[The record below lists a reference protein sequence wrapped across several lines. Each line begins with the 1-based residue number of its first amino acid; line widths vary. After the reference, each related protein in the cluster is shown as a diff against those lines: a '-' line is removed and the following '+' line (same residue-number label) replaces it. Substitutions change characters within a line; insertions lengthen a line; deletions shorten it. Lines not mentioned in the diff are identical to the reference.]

1 MPITRSLSRSL
12 TLALLALLALPGSYA
27 AAEEAGSP
35 ASQPYDPLADGK
47 LTREE
52 LAVAAVAGQQQLVKL
67 TEQAVDEY
75 TAGLG
80 AAATPVPAAW
90 MLLED
95 GKTIKQLNL
104 DGQAVDAPANVK
116 ILMYRAALKSIA
128 RRGKIHAAVIL
139 YTGKVDADSDTRVLV
154 IEHEHRLGIS
164 GNKIVPYQVEAGT
177 VAFGEAVTRD
187 KPFQMFYDD
196 RGDLPASGG

>member
-1 MPITRSLSRSL
+1 MPITRSLTRSL

-75 TAGLG
+75 SAGLG

-116 ILMYRAALKSIA
+116 ILMYRAAQIHCPPGQDP
-128 RRGKIHAAVIL
+128 RG
-139 YTGKVDADSDTRVLV
+139 GDSLCR
-154 IEHEHRLGIS
+154 
-164 GNKIVPYQVEAGT
+164 Q
-177 VAFGEAVTRD
+177 
-187 KPFQMFYDD
+187 
-196 RGDLPASGG
+196 GGCGQ